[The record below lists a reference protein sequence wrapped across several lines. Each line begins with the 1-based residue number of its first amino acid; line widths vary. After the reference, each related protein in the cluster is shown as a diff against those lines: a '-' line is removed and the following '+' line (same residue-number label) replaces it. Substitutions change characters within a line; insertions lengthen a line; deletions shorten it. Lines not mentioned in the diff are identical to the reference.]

1 MAREFQVI
9 TINPNLIDFEQ
20 GVKYVQHM
28 QEAYPEYTI
37 VGMLDG
43 MTLVTLDEEE
53 MKLVRDALTEII
65 GDKKDFISKK
75 TIDSFFKSLTAIG
88 NSRMRNS
95 DQIYG
100 YETALT
106 DAKRMIDSFLDN

>member
-9 TINPNLIDFEQ
+9 TINPNLIDLEQ
-20 GVKYVQHM
+20 GAKYVQHM

-37 VGMLDG
+37 IGMLDG

-53 MKLVRDALTEII
+53 LKSIRDSLTEII
-65 GDKKDFISKK
+65 GDKKDFITKK
-75 TIDSFFKSLTAIG
+75 MVDSFFKSLTAIG
-88 NSRMRNS
+88 NNRMRTS

-106 DAKRMIDSFLDN
+106 DAKRMIDSFLDS